1 MAKNFLGPSAK
12 FTEISIPKP
21 QHFKKTLQEESEVVD
36 IQQDIP
42 QSTDSL
48 EKEIPIIRK
57 HSSQPTLR
65 KLKLSKP
72 SFDPTEG
79 IDFDKFA
86 SKKEAFLMGYLNA
99 LYHRLD
105 GVKKVK

>member
-1 MAKNFLGPSAK
+1 MAKIPLGPPPGFSVTSADPGVK
-12 FTEISIPKP
+12 VDIAKP
-21 QHFKKTLQEESEVVD
+21 QHFKRDRDENLPSSTTTLEE
-36 IQQDIP
+36 
-42 QSTDSL
+42 
-48 EKEIPIIRK
+48 KNIPIIRK
-57 HSSQPTLR
+57 HSSQPELR
-65 KLKLSKP
+65 KLKLSRP

-79 IDFDKFA
+79 IDFENFA